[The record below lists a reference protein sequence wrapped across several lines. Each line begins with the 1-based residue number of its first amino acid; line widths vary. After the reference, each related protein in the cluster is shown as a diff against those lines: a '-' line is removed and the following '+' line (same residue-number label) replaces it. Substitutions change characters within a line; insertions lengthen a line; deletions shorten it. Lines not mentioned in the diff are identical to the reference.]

1 MGFRSQSVF
10 LTIPALLLSNCV
22 ISYGFLNFSLSSSV
36 NLEKIFIMAFKKE
49 SNEIMRKEYIKQ
61 KPGTIAL
68 GGETGHNN
76 AMLEL
81 GHHREQGF
89 FREH

>member
-1 MGFRSQSVF
+1 
-10 LTIPALLLSNCV
+10 
-22 ISYGFLNFSLSSSV
+22 
-36 NLEKIFIMAFKKE
+36 MAFKKE

-68 GGETGHNN
+68 GGETGHNS

-89 FREH
+89 FLESTDVQLMGTGSARVVVYT